1 MKILFALLIILGGV
15 VMIES
20 FAQMQNTSEYGS
32 IAINKNNF
40 AIGDELTILQIFGN
54 IEDFDRGARLDIVI
68 SGPNNFTKETETLPS
83 STGEFSTSL
92 ILDADWEK
100 GTYDIVANYRG
111 NEVGSVSFTISEV
124 DSVEVK
130 GVSTVG
136 TIKVENE
143 AYTIT
148 SDRTIVEMSGEVFD
162 YKKDIPIIFTV
173 VKPDGKTSELS
184 VSPKRDS
191 TFVARI
197 TMTPEWPQGPYRIT
211 AVYDEKE
218 LGAVTFVVSKSSMT
232 ESGQVISIPDWI
244 RNNAKWFADGTITE
258 SDFTSGIEFM
268 IKSGIMKIPMPV
280 QAGMDSSADVPDW
293 VKNNARWWS
302 DGMISDN
309 DFVKGIQYLVQKG
322 IIQIQ

>member
-1 MKILFALLIILGGV
+1 MKLLFALLIILVGFV
-15 VMIES
+15 ITES
-20 FAQMQNTSEYGS
+20 FAQMQDSSEYGS
-32 IAINKNNF
+32 IAINKSSF
-40 AIGDELTILQIFGN
+40 AIGDDLTILQIFGN

-68 SGPNNFTKETETLPS
+68 SGPNNFIKETETLPS

-92 ILDADWEK
+92 ILDTNWEK
-100 GTYDIVANYRG
+100 GSYNIVANYRG
-111 NEVGSVSFTISEV
+111 NDVGSVSFTISDV
-124 DSVEVK
+124 DTIEIK

-136 TIKVENE
+136 TIEVERE

-148 SDRTIVEMSGEVFD
+148 SDRTIVEISGEVFD
-162 YKKDIPIIFTV
+162 YKKDIPITFSV
-173 VKPDGKTSELS
+173 SKPDGTTNEFS
-184 VSPKRDS
+184 VTPKKDS

-197 TMTPEWPQGPYRIT
+197 TMMSEWPQGSYRVT
-211 AVYDEKE
+211 AIYDEKE
-218 LGAVTFVVSKSSMT
+218 LGVVAFVVSKASMT
-232 ESGQVISIPDWI
+232 ESGQTISIPDWI

-268 IKSGIMKIPMPV
+268 IKSGIMKIPMPE
-280 QAGMDSSADVPDW
+280 QTQMDSAADVPDW

-302 DGMISDN
+302 DGMISDD